1 MSLGFRR
8 GLRLLSAAV
17 ALGAAVAAG
26 WLAGTR
32 RSEESSLTKEP
43 ASAPASL
50 ETEPG
55 GDAAE
60 PEKAETA
67 EKSVQS
73 ARIEDDNPIRTDGH
87 AAAAMGGA
95 ADGSHD
101 ELLELVT
108 SESRLVTARLAEEIA
123 GLRRDLEDRTARIR
137 KLSEAL
143 AEAQAA
149 LDRDEVRRAQ
159 AAGAAADPSPD
170 APLEARIV
178 DANPELGLVVL
189 DQGARQG
196 MRYGLPL
203 TVLRDRRKVARLR
216 VVDVRER
223 VAGAAVEE
231 TVRGEA
237 PQPGDRA
244 VLIRPDGP

>member
-1 MSLGFRR
+1 
-8 GLRLLSAAV
+8 
-17 ALGAAVAAG
+17 VAAG
-26 WLAGTR
+26 WWFGAQPA
-32 RSEESSLTKEP
+32 EESSLTTEP
-43 ASAPASL
+43 ASAPARL
-50 ETEPG
+50 MEADGPEPVRR
-55 GDAAE
+55 DE
-60 PEKAETA
+60 AETA

-73 ARIEDDNPIRTDGH
+73 ARNEESDPIRVDGP
-87 AAAAMGGA
+87 AAAAVGGA

-108 SESRLVTARLAEEIA
+108 SESRLVTTRMAKEIA
-123 GLRRDLEDRTARIR
+123 GLRRDLEERAERIR
-137 KLSEAL
+137 RLSEAL

-159 AAGAAADPSPD
+159 AAGGTAERLAD
-170 APLEARIV
+170 APIEARIV
-178 DANPELGLVVL
+178 DANPELGLVVI

-196 MRYGLPL
+196 VRYGLPL
-203 TVLRDRRKVARLR
+203 TVLRDRRKVALIR

-231 TVRGEA
+231 TARGDH
-237 PQPGDRA
+237 PQTGDRA